1 MLDKKISG
9 KVIKNWLVCQ
19 IKKLQ
24 RFGKKKPLKLTSS
37 KKVFETL
44 MHLNG
49 QCLYTSFFG

>member
-1 MLDKKISG
+1 MLDNKISG

-24 RFGKKKPLKLTSS
+24 RFGKKKPLKFTSS

-44 MHLNG
+44 H
-49 QCLYTSFFG
+49 